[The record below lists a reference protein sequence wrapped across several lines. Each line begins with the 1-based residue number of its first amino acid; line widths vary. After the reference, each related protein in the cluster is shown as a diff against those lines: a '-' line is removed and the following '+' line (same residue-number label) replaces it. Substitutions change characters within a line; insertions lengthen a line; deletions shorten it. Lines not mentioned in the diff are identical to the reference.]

1 MKGIV
6 SEKSLVV
13 VLFVLVIIAFSFA
26 ERDTQKAFEQ
36 YNKKS
41 TVENFKKTTD
51 YTATA
56 SEKKDTYI
64 KSTRN

>member
-13 VLFVLVIIAFSFA
+13 VLFVLVIIAFAFA

-41 TVENFKKTTD
+41 TVENSKKTTD

-56 SEKKDTYI
+56 SEKKETYI